1 MKDVISVGKELSKE
15 DERRNK
21 RIKDAVRLHKAKKT
35 PGHHRTHYELRQQ
48 ARDRA
53 WKRAQDEQERRR
65 VTVDNPDQTEIEPQ
79 PEPTRRK
86 QLRSVVI
93 ID

>member
-1 MKDVISVGKELSKE
+1 MKDVISVGKEPRKE

-21 RIKDAVRLHKAKKT
+21 RIEDAVRLHKAKKT
-35 PGHHRTHYELRQQ
+35 PGHHRTHYEIRQQ
-48 ARDRA
+48 ARERA
-53 WKRAQDEQERRR
+53 WKRAQAEQERKK
-65 VTVDNPDQTEIEPQ
+65 VAIDYPDETETEP
-79 PEPTRRK
+79 PTEPAKKK

>member
-1 MKDVISVGKELSKE
+1 MKDVISVGKEPGGE
-15 DERRNK
+15 DEKRVK

-35 PGHHRTHYELRQQ
+35 PSHHRTHYEIRQQ
-48 ARDRA
+48 ARERA
-53 WKRAQDEQERRR
+53 WQRAKAEQASRR
-65 VTVDNPDQTEIEPQ
+65 VTVTEPDEAEVEQQ
-79 PEPTRRK
+79 PEPTQRK

>member
-1 MKDVISVGKELSKE
+1 MRDVISVEKEPRKE
-15 DERRNK
+15 DEKRSK
-21 RIKDAVRLHKAKKT
+21 RIENAVRVHKAKKT

-53 WKRAQDEQERRR
+53 WKRAQAEQEHRK
-65 VTVDNPDQTEIEPQ
+65 VAIDYPEETEAEP
-79 PEPTRRK
+79 PTEPAKKK